1 MAHPDLDLLVPAA
14 EEPPEGA
21 ERAAVQ
27 SVAIA
32 AEILKTL
39 AAQGGVLPLRALTA
53 ATGMARAKVH
63 RHLASLRA
71 VGLVAQ
77 DPESGHYRIGP
88 AAVTI
93 GLVGLRLLSPV
104 RQLNEA
110 LPRLR
115 DEVNETVTAA
125 IWGDRG
131 PMIIAMEE
139 SAHVVTMNVRVGST
153 LPLLSSAIGRLFTVY
168 LPEAVTGRAIAR
180 EQAVDPQ
187 PAAALAAK
195 LDEIRSHRLSRD
207 RSVLLPG
214 VDAIAAPVFD
224 HRGALRR
231 RTLGKSRHSA
241 RRRRRAGPRGGG
253 DAHLAAARL
262 HRAAVSRDAVSSS
275 RAAPRRSWSAASP
288 VDPSRRATTA
298 ASPQPAPARGPAARC
313 PAPPPAAA

>member
-131 PMIIAMEE
+131 PTIIAMEE

-168 LPEAVTGRAIAR
+168 LPEAVTSRAIAR
-180 EQAVDPQ
+180 EQAADPQ
-187 PAAALAAK
+187 PTAALAAK

-224 HRGALRR
+224 HRGAMLAALCVVGRSESLDTR
-231 RTLGKSRHSA
+231 LDGDVA
-241 RRRRRAGPRGGG
+241 RA
-253 DAHLAAARL
+253 LAAA
-262 HRAAVSRDAVSSS
+262 
-275 RAAPRRSWSAASP
+275 
-288 VDPSRRATTA
+288 ATRI
-298 ASPQPAPARGPAARC
+298 SQQLGYI
-313 PAPPPAAA
+313 APP